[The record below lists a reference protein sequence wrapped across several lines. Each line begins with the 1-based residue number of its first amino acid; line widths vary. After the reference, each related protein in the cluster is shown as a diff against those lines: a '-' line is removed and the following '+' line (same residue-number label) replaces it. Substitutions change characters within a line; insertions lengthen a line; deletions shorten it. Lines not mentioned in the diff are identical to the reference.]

1 MRRIVLVLAGGA
13 SRRMGMDKLSLQA
26 HREGDKTI
34 LDHVVDCA
42 LEVSESVVIVHA
54 PVKTATL
61 NRIANRCDVR
71 IRFHS
76 DDLWYNGPL
85 FALANAW
92 PNSDEAQIVHVVA
105 GDLPGLNAE
114 VLLSCE
120 AMLRTKTDVDAVLV
134 TRESRLQPLLG
145 CYRQRVGQIFRAA
158 VTTDERRLM
167 KVVESCSVARI
178 NAESAGWPLW
188 WTEPVHTKEDYERW
202 QRDGR
207 EFRAKT

>member
-1 MRRIVLVLAGGA
+1 MRCAALVLAGGA
-13 SRRMGMDKLSLQA
+13 SRRMGVDKLSLQV
-26 HREGDKTI
+26 RRGGDRTI

-42 LEVSESVVIVHA
+42 LAVSESVVIVHA
-54 PVKTATL
+54 PERTAAIM
-61 NRIANRCDVR
+61 RIANRCDER

-85 FALANAW
+85 FAIANAW
-92 PNSDEAQIVHVVA
+92 PTSDEAEVVHVVA

-114 VLLSCE
+114 VLMSCE
-120 AMLRTKTDVDAVLV
+120 TTLRTETDVDAVLV
-134 TRESRLQPLLG
+134 TREWRLQPWLG
-145 CYRQRVGQIFRAA
+145 CYRQIVGQIFRAVA
-158 VTTDERRLM
+158 TSGERRLM

-178 NAESAGWPLW
+178 SAESAGWPLW

-202 QRDGR
+202 QSDGR